1 MKLSPSKQQAII
13 RDFKKAVAGL
23 YGERLDRVILY
34 GSYAR
39 GDFHEESDIDFLVV
53 LKDDQISVFREIDK
67 INDAVFD
74 LTLKFNTMISFV
86 PTTVQKLEGSKMPLY
101 HFIRKEGQEV

>member
-1 MKLSPSKQQAII
+1 MKLSKSKKQSLI

-23 YGERLDRVILY
+23 YGDRLDRIILY

-53 LKDDQISVFREIDK
+53 LKDEEISVFREIDK
-67 INDAVFD
+67 INEVVFD
-74 LTLKFNTMISFV
+74 LTLKYNTMISFV
-86 PTTVQKLEGSKMPLY
+86 PSTVQKLEASKMPLY